1 MDRFEQPRP
10 EPELT
15 REQDAVAYE
24 VAQARAVVAHMKAA
38 MEAMDNNTSL
48 GGVIEDCAA
57 QIEVATWDAERDY
70 RLPPGPR
77 AMLALG
83 DYVMGVKR

>member
-1 MDRFEQPRP
+1 MNRFEHPQH

-24 VAQARAVVAHMKAA
+24 VAQARQIAANMRQA
-38 MEAMDNNTSL
+38 MEAMDNTTSL

-57 QIEVATWDAERDY
+57 QIEVAASGVERDY

>member
-1 MDRFEQPRP
+1 MNRFEHPQH

-57 QIEVATWDAERDY
+57 QIEVAASAVESEY
-70 RLPPGPR
+70 RLEPGPR
-77 AMLALG
+77 QMKALG
-83 DYVMGVKR
+83 DYIMGVTR

>member
-1 MDRFEQPRP
+1 MNRFEHPQH

-24 VAQARAVVAHMKAA
+24 VAQARQIAANMRQA
-38 MEAMDNNTSL
+38 MEAMDNTTSL

-57 QIEVATWDAERDY
+57 QIEVAAWDAERDY

-77 AMLALG
+77 VMLALG
-83 DYVMGVKR
+83 DYVMGVTR

>member
-1 MDRFEQPRP
+1 MNRFEQPRA

-24 VAQARAVVAHMKAA
+24 VAQARQIAANMRQA
-38 MEAMDNNTSL
+38 MEAMDNWTSL
-48 GGVIEDCAA
+48 GGLVEDCAA
-57 QIEVATWDAERDY
+57 QIEVAASAVESEY
-70 RLPPGPR
+70 KLEPGPR

>member
-1 MDRFEQPRP
+1 MNRFEHPQH

-57 QIEVATWDAERDY
+57 QIEVAASAVESEY
-70 RLPPGPR
+70 KLEPGPR
-77 AMLALG
+77 QMKALG
-83 DYVMGVKR
+83 DYILGAR